1 MSLARSGAALAVG
14 AVLALVAGGCGP
26 GSGSQTRL
34 TEAADGSTVTLAVG
48 DELVVALES
57 NASTG
62 YAWQVVTPLPEMLE
76 QAGEARYV
84 APEDEDLVG
93 APGTEELTFDVVAT
107 GSGTLELVYVRSFE
121 EPAEPAETVTVTVD
135 VP

>member
-1 MSLARSGAALAVG
+1 MSLARNGAAVAVG
-14 AVLALVAGGCGP
+14 VVLAMAVTGCGD
-26 GSGSQTRL
+26 GSGSVTRL

-62 YAWQVVTPLPEMLE
+62 YAWQVVTPVPEVLE
-76 QAGEARYV
+76 QAGEARYL
-84 APEDEDLVG
+84 APEDQDVVG

-107 GSGTLELVYVRSFE
+107 GSGTLELVYVRSWE
-121 EPAEPAETVTVTVD
+121 EPAEPAATFTVTVD